1 MAARTMEL
9 NVTIQEGQIF
19 FADASRVVNIEL
31 RSLKGFGG

>member
-19 FADASRVVNIEL
+19 FADAARVVSIEL